1 MFTPLLWKS
10 SQHINICSERGQFQA
25 FKISDVDF
33 DSPANLSN
41 ENQGPNPRNYED
53 VVNFCK
59 MLRLHKKTHAGT
71 IDPRILQFYRSCTFL
86 KFYEE
91 KLEREVYEK
100 FLEALTLDLKEQG
113 SFLFNMKDEDKDWI
127 ILLAGSV
134 KAEPLPGRD
143 SSDFLPRRAS
153 SKHISPSR
161 VSTPDAEGTP
171 SPTTP
176 ELNHRLS

>member
-10 SQHINICSERGQFQA
+10 SRQINIGCERGQFQE
-25 FKISDVDF
+25 FKISDIDF
-33 DSPANLSN
+33 DSPASLSK

-59 MLRLHKKTHAGT
+59 MLRLHKKTHGGT
-71 IDPRILQFYRSCTFL
+71 ADPRILLFYRSCTFL

-100 FLEALTLDLKEQG
+100 FLDALSLDLKEQG

-127 ILLAGSV
+127 ILLHGSV
-134 KAEPLPGRD
+134 KAEPLPGCD
-143 SSDFLPRRAS
+143 ISKFLRRRAS
-153 SKHISPSR
+153 SKVVSPSK
-161 VSTPDAEGTP
+161 VATPDAEGTP
-171 SPTTP
+171 IPDAP
-176 ELNHRLS
+176 ELNRRSS